1 MTLSVRES
9 TRTSLWVVIVPYQSE
24 PWSSA
29 TASAAPPSSIVATT
43 LFVRGSMRLT
53 PGTQGVSSPPAPQT
67 AELSAASWV
76 QALGAGIVAK
86 MRSECGSM
94 RTTTLGG
101 PLTSVQ
107 SDPALERIHFG
118 YEPVDY
124 PTALLLTVRGR
135 MKVDLGD
142 PPAGLTDLMQV
153 GRAMTE
159 LGVLNP
165 GMIDWRLHAVR
176 ALLALGRNADA
187 EDLARENL
195 ELARQASGPITV
207 GAAIRVRATTL
218 VGPERIALLDEAIRV
233 LRPSGA
239 RLQLAQTLLAMG
251 VALGQDGQPRAAREA
266 LTESF
271 DLATGCHALRTAEL
285 ARAELLAGGARP
297 RRRPVNP
304 DELTLSEA
312 SVAR

>member
-107 SDPALERIHFG
+107 SDPALERIHTG
-118 YEPVDY
+118 PESDRP
-124 PTALLLTVRGR
+124 PTR
-135 MKVDLGD
+135 M
-142 PPAGLTDLMQV
+142 T
-153 GRAMTE
+153 
-159 LGVLNP
+159 
-165 GMIDWRLHAVR
+165 
-176 ALLALGRNADA
+176 
-187 EDLARENL
+187 
-195 ELARQASGPITV
+195 S
-207 GAAIRVRATTL
+207 TTL
-218 VGPERIALLDEAIRV
+218 IVAGSILETEVVGS
-233 LRPSGA
+233 PSW
-239 RLQLAQTLLAMG
+239 
-251 VALGQDGQPRAAREA
+251 
-266 LTESF
+266 
-271 DLATGCHALRTAEL
+271 LATQTKPWKTVTPMGPAPP
-285 ARAELLAGGARP
+285 G
-297 RRRPVNP
+297 
-304 DELTLSEA
+304 
-312 SVAR
+312 